1 MPAGLRLVSCSD
13 LYFIRQGTPSRFQ
26 KDKTGASHAE
36 TRGQGKQELSC
47 ERVRLVVKRSRHVRA
62 DEEAVNLDLGRRG
75 TRHMQVTR
83 EKNLLYMEKGFQES
97 SPLCRCPL
105 LPTELCPDF
114 PEEESSAASC
124 APEAQKLRGEAACS
138 RLTYIHLTASQ
149 HLPQGQLLALL
160 GQGTGT
166 QRAGGPGA
174 QPGAAPAPPA
184 LTPVGRF
191 LSFPFHTDLALRSP
205 AWGTAAR
212 SQPRGELRQAKLSEA
227 ER

>member
-124 APEAQKLRGEAACS
+124 APEAQKLRGKETHGATHVDFVTAPREDAAGRSTAGITGDKLLAGENIS
-138 RLTYIHLTASQ
+138 RDFNHRTMKNSADEDRR
-149 HLPQGQLLALL
+149 QLLNCE
-160 GQGTGT
+160 
-166 QRAGGPGA
+166 
-174 QPGAAPAPPA
+174 
-184 LTPVGRF
+184 
-191 LSFPFHTDLALRSP
+191 TDL
-205 AWGTAAR
+205 
-212 SQPRGELRQAKLSEA
+212 
-227 ER
+227 